1 VVDMSIDVKSYKKRF
16 LDNQKPNINLVPFID
31 ILFTIMIFL
40 VVTSNF
46 SAVDTP
52 MDATDSGATGKP
64 NVTDTSGNA
73 EYYIVPVANLHKVT
87 VNGVDR
93 SDAISGG
100 AVGVQAKVMDEG
112 QISIK
117 PGEIIINTP
126 DGISPDKAVQRPK
139 V

>member
-1 VVDMSIDVKSYKKRF
+1 MAIDIKSYKKRF
-16 LDNQKPNINLVPFID
+16 LDDQKPNINLVPFID

-46 SAVDTP
+46 SAVDAP

-117 PGEIIINTP
+117 PGEIIITTP
-126 DGISPDKAVQRPK
+126 AGISPEQAVQRPNIN
-139 V
+139 